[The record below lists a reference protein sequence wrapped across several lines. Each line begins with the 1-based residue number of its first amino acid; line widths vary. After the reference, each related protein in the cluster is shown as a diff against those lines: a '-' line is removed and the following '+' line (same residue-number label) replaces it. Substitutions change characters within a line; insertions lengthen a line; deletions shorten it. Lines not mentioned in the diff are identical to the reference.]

1 MDSATKQE
9 KMADFGHLI
18 AVETARKQIKNAV
31 LVTVLT
37 GVAIPI
43 AWLIG
48 TLLANA
54 VGSDR
59 SRSGAEFYWILET
72 LFIFGMGYGISR
84 YSVWC
89 SRLMFGYAIV
99 SALHGLFTGGFTSYG
114 LYCKIGALYFLWIGI
129 DATQRYQLLMRQE
142 CSLAADGVVNSDLDR
157 SPTHYQQ
164 IDEDTPQPRS
174 TPAEPLNPTLELI
187 SLCGGDRAQ
196 AQWLLSKVKSKHPDR
211 SVEWC
216 NQQVIDR
223 LTTSVAS

>member
-9 KMADFGHLI
+9 KLTDFQHLI
-18 AVETARKQIKNAV
+18 AVETARKQIKNAL

-43 AWLIG
+43 AWLVG
-48 TLLANA
+48 TLVANMA
-54 VGSDR
+54 GYAS
-59 SRSGAEFYWILET
+59 SRSGAGFYWILEV

-89 SRLMFGYAIV
+89 SRLMFGYCLV
-99 SALHGLFTGGFTSYG
+99 SAIHGVVTGGFTSYG
-114 LYCKIGALYFLWIGI
+114 LYCKIFVLYFLWIGI
-129 DATQRYQLLMRQE
+129 DATQRYQLLMRKE
-142 CSLAADGVVNSDLDR
+142 RSFAADEAVNSDLDR
-157 SPTHYQQ
+157 SPTHQQ
-164 IDEDTPQPRS
+164 SIPS
-174 TPAEPLNPTLELI
+174 EPLNPTQELI

-196 AQWLLSKVKSKHPDR
+196 AQWLLSKVKSKHPNR

-223 LTTSVAS
+223 LTT

>member
-9 KMADFGHLI
+9 KMADFEHLI

-37 GVAIPI
+37 GVTIPI
-43 AWLIG
+43 AWLVG
-48 TLLANA
+48 TVVTNMA
-54 VGSDR
+54 GYER
-59 SRSGAEFYWILET
+59 SRAGAEFYWILEM
-72 LFIFGMGYGISR
+72 LFILGMGYGISR
-84 YSVWC
+84 YSLWC
-89 SRLMFGYAIV
+89 SRLMFGYSIV
-99 SALHGLFTGGFTSYG
+99 SALHGLLIGGFTSYG

-129 DATQRYQLLMRQE
+129 DATQRYQLLMRKE
-142 CSLAADGVVNSDLDR
+142 RWLAADAAVNSDLDR
-157 SPTHYQQ
+157 SPTHHQQ
-164 IDEDTPQPRS
+164 VDDDTLQQRS

-216 NQQVIDR
+216 NQQVIQQ
-223 LTTSVAS
+223 LTT